1 MESRALRIS
10 IVAAGIILAIIILI
24 VVLLSKKPT
33 TSGTK
38 IITPTP
44 IESNYQNNGSQKSNT
59 TNNNQGENSKTSGET
74 DIYYENSDFTVS
86 YNPTTSNYTIDQKNS
101 QAGEKITEWL
111 AQHPEL
117 GQNVTIKED
126 LLTLQTDS
134 NINQLSSNEAGID
147 KNHLLKEGLE
157 QILKTAKIITNGKVY
172 TIPNP
177 YNSLEITP
185 SPTNPLNQINH
196 SSNFIYYPQC
206 NGPYD
211 NYSLPSGCNICTAG
225 CGPTT
230 VAMIVASYADAK
242 VKPPTVVDKYKEKNQ
257 PLSCAGSGFSSAK
270 MVLESYG
277 LRTSDYLFSYGLYP
291 IEDVASDF
299 KSYLNS
305 GWTIFALANFKAS
318 GGGHYFWITDIDS
331 DNTVWAYDPY
341 YGRFQAPPLNENSR
355 YPFPKYKIAF
365 AVKKA
370 N

>member
-1 MESRALRIS
+1 MNSRALRIS

-24 VVLLSKKPT
+24 VALLSKKPT

-38 IITPTP
+38 TLTPTP
-44 IESNYQNNGSQKSNT
+44 IESNYQNNGSEKSKT
-59 TNNNQGENSKTSGET
+59 TNNNQGEDSKTSTET
-74 DIYYENSDFTVS
+74 DIYYENSDFTVR
-86 YNPTTSNYTIDQKNS
+86 YNPTTNDYTIDQKNS

-117 GQNVTIKED
+117 GQNVTVIDQSTESSD
-126 LLTLQTDS
+126 
-134 NINQLSSNEAGID
+134 INQNNILENKAFVDFI
-147 KNHLLKEGLE
+147 NLLINPKL
-157 QILKTAKIITNGKVY
+157 QLPKKIIITPT
-172 TIPNP
+172 TIPNSP
-177 YNSLEITP
+177 TP
-185 SPTNPLNQINH
+185 SSLNT
-196 SSNFIYYPQC
+196 SKDFVYYSQC

-211 NYSLPSGCNICTAG
+211 DYSLPSGCNICAAG

-230 VAMIVASYADAK
+230 VAMIVASYADAT

-305 GWTIFALANFKAS
+305 GWTIFALANFKTS
-318 GGGHYFWITDIDS
+318 GGGHYFWITDIDN

-365 AVKKA
+365 AVKK
-370 N
+370 